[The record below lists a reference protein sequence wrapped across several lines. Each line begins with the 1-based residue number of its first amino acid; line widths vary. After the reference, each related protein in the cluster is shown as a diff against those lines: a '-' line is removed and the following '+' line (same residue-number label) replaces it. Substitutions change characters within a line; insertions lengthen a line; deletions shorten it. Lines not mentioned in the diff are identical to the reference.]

1 MIELMWILEQKR
13 MALRRRVLRR
23 HAVGGYRLGAMA
35 GAVLLASLATF
46 LFPPAA
52 FMGLAGFV
60 TVAELA
66 FLGVVLLI
74 SVVASP
80 VALVLF

>member
-1 MIELMWILEQKR
+1 MIELVWMVEQKR
-13 MALRRRVLRR
+13 MALRTSVLRR
-23 HAVGGYRLGAMA
+23 DALGGYRLGAMA
-35 GAVLLASLATF
+35 GVVLIASLATF

-60 TVAELA
+60 TVAELT

-80 VALVLF
+80 VALILF